1 MARDYGL
8 PQAVI
13 DIIRQHHGSTLVSY
27 FYCRA
32 TENGHAEA
40 VDESA
45 FRYDGPLPESKE
57 AAIVM
62 LADSAEAAVRSLNN
76 PTKGRIEGMVRR
88 LTKERWIRQLDPQ
101 ILLCG
106 FGSIAALWWCK
117 WIPSRSVRYDQGSEG
132 AYQGRKGQG

>member
-40 VDESA
+40 VDRAPSDTMDHCQSRRKRPSGVGRLGRGGGA
-45 FRYDGPLPESKE
+45 F
-57 AAIVM
+57 A
-62 LADSAEAAVRSLNN
+62 LNN
-76 PTKGRIEGMVRR
+76 PTKG
-88 LTKERWIRQLDPQ
+88 
-101 ILLCG
+101 
-106 FGSIAALWWCK
+106 ALKAW
-117 WIPSRSVRYDQGSEG
+117 SGV
-132 AYQGRKGQG
+132 